1 MLDVLRMFII
11 THPIVAAALSSLWGA
26 VLVDLIA
33 FIKAKQP
40 GDFFG
45 QFSIQLALFRYGQAL
60 VGGFIGNAVI
70 AGATTVIALWLWF

>member
-33 FIKAKQP
+33 FVKAKQP

-45 QFSIQLALFRYGQAL
+45 QFSFKLALFRYGQAL
-60 VGGFIGNAVI
+60 VGGFLGNALI
-70 AGATTVIALWLWF
+70 AGATAVIALWLWF